1 MLMNKFIKMKDYIES
16 IKLINNFNTEE
27 SINWILNF
35 YNKKYN
41 LKSLEE
47 IEKFRF
53 ENYEKRKVEKKEYDR
68 LRMNEN
74 YKENKEK
81 INKKFNC
88 TCGGKYTYV
97 NKTKHFKTKKH
108 LKYLEDNDK

>member
-1 MLMNKFIKMKDYIES
+1 MKDYIES
-16 IKLINNFNTEE
+16 IRLINNFNTQEE

-35 YNKKYN
+35 YNKKFN

-53 ENYEKRKVEKKEYDR
+53 EYHKKKKVEKKEYDR
-68 LRMNEN
+68 LRSRET
-74 YKENKEK
+74 YEDKKEE
-81 INKKFNC
+81 INKKLNC
-88 TCGGKYTYV
+88 PCGGKYTKT
-97 NKTKHFKTKKH
+97 NKSKHVKTKKH